1 MNGVDSGQARVYA
14 VRGVPDQPTGVLG
27 VGGDRQAVVSW
38 VAPVDAGRVPVV
50 SYTATASPGGAACVW
65 TSGPLACTI
74 VGLTNGVAYTFVV
87 TATNADGVSVASVGS
102 SAVTPVAAASA
113 PVSSDVVSGPNPP
126 GISATVTQSS
136 GSLVT
141 FVTSARPGFVR
152 QVGTTQTRVRRF
164 GARAAATR
172 ICSGAKMKVGAKR
185 VRMVCVLTAAVRRYL
200 KTHTL
205 SVTITTTFTPVGG
218 GARSVRSRDF
228 VLRKHS

>member
-1 MNGVDSGQARVYA
+1 M
-14 VRGVPDQPTGVLG
+14 
-27 VGGDRQAVVSW
+27 
-38 VAPVDAGRVPVV
+38 
-50 SYTATASPGGAACVW
+50 
-65 TSGPLACTI
+65 ACTI

-87 TATNADGVSVASVGS
+87 TATNADGVSVASVAS
-102 SAVTPVAAASA
+102 SVVTPVAA
-113 PVSSDVVSGPNPP
+113 SSDVVSGPNPP

-136 GSLVT
+136 ASLVT
-141 FVTSARPGFVR
+141 FVTSAGPGFVR
-152 QVGTTQTRVRRF
+152 QVGTTQTRVRGF
-164 GARAAATR
+164 GVRAGVTR
-172 ICSGAKMKVGAKR
+172 ICSSGRKKVGAKR